1 MEAREQLA
9 EQDNCCHWH
18 HQREHQAECC
28 VPLRQTA
35 GYCCEASCFVLG
47 DSLKGVEIPMI
58 VGMNG
63 IQANVIPHNH
73 FFLVSWPRL
82 LSIGPERLPHVSDE
96 KQGSG
101 QFRHMQDP

>member
-1 MEAREQLA
+1 
-9 EQDNCCHWH
+9 
-18 HQREHQAECC
+18 
-28 VPLRQTA
+28 
-35 GYCCEASCFVLG
+35 
-47 DSLKGVEIPMI
+47 MI

-82 LSIGPERLPHVSDE
+82 VSIGPERLPHVSDE

-101 QFRHMQDP
+101 QFRHMQKPSPSS

>member
-1 MEAREQLA
+1 
-9 EQDNCCHWH
+9 
-18 HQREHQAECC
+18 
-28 VPLRQTA
+28 
-35 GYCCEASCFVLG
+35 
-47 DSLKGVEIPMI
+47 MI